1 MAAASPWTH
10 DQVTAAFRRMPEL
23 EPLLLKDVVDTGER
37 LGEGA
42 FGVVLKLRV
51 AGATLCAGKT
61 IHGILTCK
69 DNQGAKD
76 VVFNFF
82 KECKMMAELRHPN
95 IVQFMG
101 VCLLQGFHTPILV
114 MELLTDCLHNFL
126 LTHAN
131 LPIGMR
137 QSLLTDVA
145 SALVFMHSRDPQ
157 IIHRDLTAK
166 NVLVDERSI
175 KAKIADLGNS
185 RFTRKSTASLTRI
198 PGTPVYMPPEAF
210 EPNPDYCDKLDIFS
224 FGHLGL
230 FTLTQVFPEKL
241 LTPNFNTEKDE
252 KLTSRTEV
260 ERRKPYFD
268 LLHEPLSGDHP
279 LVELI
284 KMCLA
289 NVQKKRPSAMQVLQR
304 LEDMNPDYEY
314 VQQRFSMVEMLN
326 QKDQEIK
333 HLRRQLQHKESE
345 LELVS
350 YICLH
355 NINQ

>member
-1 MAAASPWTH
+1 
-10 DQVTAAFRRMPEL
+10 MPEL

-51 AGATLCAGKT
+51 AGATLCAGKMFN
-61 IHGILTCK
+61 GALTSK

-76 VVFNFF
+76 VVFNFL
-82 KECKMMAELRHPN
+82 KECKMNADLRHPN
-95 IVQFMG
+95 IVHFMG
-101 VCLLQGFHTPILV
+101 VCLLQGFDTPILV

-131 LPIGMR
+131 VPIGMR

-145 SALVFMHSRDPQ
+145 SALVFMHSREPQ
-157 IIHRDLTAK
+157 IIHCDLTAK
-166 NVLVDERSI
+166 NVLVDERSM
-175 KAKIADLGNS
+175 KAKVADLGNS
-185 RFTRKSTASLTRI
+185 RTILKKSTASRLTRV
-198 PGTPVYMPPEAF
+198 PGTLVYMPPEAF
-210 EPNPDYCDKLDIFS
+210 EPNPNYCEKLDIFS
-224 FGHLGL
+224 FGQLGL
-230 FTLTQVFPEKL
+230 FTLTQVFPENIL
-241 LTPNFNTEKDE
+241 ALNFNTEKDE

-268 LLHEPLSGDHP
+268 LLHGPLSGDHP

-289 NVQKKRPSAMQVLQR
+289 NIQTKRPSAMEVVQQLQ
-304 LEDMNPDYEY
+304 DMNPEW
-314 VQQRFSMVEMLN
+314 SMVKMLN

-333 HLRRQLQHKESE
+333 HLRRQLQQKESE
-345 LELVS
+345 LKLVS

-355 NINQ
+355 NINH